1 MQKVFKSRLDEGRS
15 HARLADFS
23 NSFTQHNF
31 ITAPKASYEGILSK
45 NKNSFFDTKLYVA
58 SEAANKKSSKPSVKK
73 KSSSLKELNENLKL
87 EQDKYI
93 RLFAEFENYKRRT
106 SKERIELYK
115 TAGKEILTSLVPV
128 LEDFKRALNQDS
140 ESDNDEG
147 IKLIYNKFNDT
158 LKNQGLIEVE
168 VNIGDIFDPEIHE
181 AISQIPAIDDKQKG
195 KIIDII
201 QGGYKLGDIIINFPK
216 VVVAQ

>member
-1 MQKVFKSRLDEGRS
+1 M
-15 HARLADFS
+15 
-23 NSFTQHNF
+23 
-31 ITAPKASYEGILSK
+31 
-45 NKNSFFDTKLYVA
+45 TKKKTDI
-58 SEAANKKSSKPSVKK
+58 KKSSKPSVKK

-158 LKNQGLIEVE
+158 LKNQGLIGVE

-201 QGGYKLGDIIINFPK
+201 QGSGGNK
-216 VVVAQ
+216 VTFEVNRID